1 MPQGAQAQLIHV
13 APLLAVMSAKGAS
26 SPHAGQVG
34 ASSHVGVFGVFM
46 FMLYS
51 PLCSVRREELSKY
64 RCIVYNILATIFAF
78 LIFR

>member
-34 ASSHVGVFGVFM
+34 ASSHVGVFCVFM
-46 FMLYS
+46 FILCV
-51 PLCSVRREELSKY
+51 PLCSARRGKLTKS
-64 RCIVYNILATIFAF
+64 RGIVYNILINNFTF
-78 LIFR
+78 LLFC